1 MVQLESKQAA
11 IREDPTQGQVFATIL
26 TRGPLS
32 RRDVARFTG
41 LSQSTVSKAVKP
53 LLAAGYVVEGSE
65 EVEGPGRPII
75 PLTVNSERH
84 YVLGVKVMEHEAV
97 GVVADPQGHVLA
109 SLRRPLL
116 ERTVDGLID
125 DVANLVEEL
134 RGLRPEFAS
143 ETEGLGVCLGGHVD
157 GRTGTLR
164 YSPFFAWRD
173 VALATLLEERTG
185 LVTVVENDVNA
196 LAVAEQWFGA
206 GRDVEN
212 FAVVTVGAGIGC
224 GLIIAG
230 TVVHGA
236 SGMAGELGH
245 VTVEPDGHECRCG
258 KRGCLETVAS
268 DESILLAI
276 AGTGPRSPT
285 TIAEAVE
292 LARSGDEAA
301 RAAFA
306 RAGEA
311 IGRAV
316 STLVNL
322 VEPERIV
329 FSGEGVVASDLLM
342 DSLATELRR
351 HAFGSAA
358 EQLEIVTRPLGDETW
373 ARGAAVNV
381 LRHLIARPVARTG
394 PVVSQRR

>member
-1 MVQLESKQAA
+1 MVDLEAKAA
-11 IREDPTQGQVFATIL
+11 SIREDPTQGHVFATIL

-32 RRDVARFTG
+32 RRDVARLTG
-41 LSQSTVSKAVKP
+41 LSASTVTKAVKP
-53 LLAAGYVVEGSE
+53 LLAAGYLVEGAE
-65 EVEGPGRPII
+65 EVEGPGRPIT
-75 PLTVNSERH
+75 PLTVNTGRH

-97 GVVADPQGHVLA
+97 GVVADPQGRVLA
-109 SLRRPLL
+109 SLRRALRD
-116 ERTVDGLID
+116 RTVDGLLD
-125 DVANLVEEL
+125 DVAQLMEDLYAVQ
-134 RGLRPEFAS
+134 PEFAA

-173 VALATLLEERTG
+173 VELARLLEARTG
-185 LVTVVENDVNA
+185 LATVVENDVNA

-206 GRDVEN
+206 GRDVDN

-224 GLIIAG
+224 GLIVDGAL
-230 TVVHGA
+230 VHGA

-268 DESILLAI
+268 DESILHAVGH
-276 AGTGPRSPT
+276 ANS
-285 TIAEAVE
+285 IAEAVE

-301 RAAFA
+301 SAAFA
-306 RAGEA
+306 RAGDA

-322 VEPERIV
+322 IEPERIV

-342 DSLATELRR
+342 DSVAAAIGR

-358 EQLEIVTRPLGDETW
+358 EGLELVTRPLGDETW
-373 ARGAAVNV
+373 ARGAAVNA
-381 LRHLIARPVARTG
+381 LRHLIARPATRVGSIASKGR
-394 PVVSQRR
+394 

>member
-1 MVQLESKQAA
+1 
-11 IREDPTQGQVFATIL
+11 
-26 TRGPLS
+26 
-32 RRDVARFTG
+32 
-41 LSQSTVSKAVKP
+41 
-53 LLAAGYVVEGSE
+53 
-65 EVEGPGRPII
+65 
-75 PLTVNSERH
+75 
-84 YVLGVKVMEHEAV
+84 
-97 GVVADPQGHVLA
+97 
-109 SLRRPLL
+109 
-116 ERTVDGLID
+116 
-125 DVANLVEEL
+125 
-134 RGLRPEFAS
+134 
-143 ETEGLGVCLGGHVD
+143 
-157 GRTGTLR
+157 
-164 YSPFFAWRD
+164 
-173 VALATLLEERTG
+173 
-185 LVTVVENDVNA
+185 
-196 LAVAEQWFGA
+196 
-206 GRDVEN
+206 
-212 FAVVTVGAGIGC
+212 
-224 GLIIAG
+224 
-230 TVVHGA
+230 
-236 SGMAGELGH
+236 